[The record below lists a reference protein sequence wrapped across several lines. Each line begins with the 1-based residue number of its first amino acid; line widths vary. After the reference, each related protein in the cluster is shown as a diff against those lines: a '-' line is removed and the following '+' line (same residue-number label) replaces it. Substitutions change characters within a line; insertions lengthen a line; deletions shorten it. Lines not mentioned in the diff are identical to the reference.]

1 MRAGLGV
8 RVEQNGFRISRTHFL
23 RPTEQRDEHLE
34 CLDDGTSRFSF
45 SFIMPPADEV
55 DDGFVLQFGIRGT
68 RASSFI
74 RQLHD
79 LIFVRQLLARLT
91 PAIGRVGVTDA
102 NGYNIKQRRLFQIGK
117 NTSKS

>member
-45 SFIMPPADEV
+45 SFIIYYLQMKLMTV
-55 DDGFVLQFGIRGT
+55 LCFSLGFVAHGLPPSYV
-68 RASSFI
+68 SS
-74 RQLHD
+74 
-79 LIFVRQLLARLT
+79 T
-91 PAIGRVGVTDA
+91 T
-102 NGYNIKQRRLFQIGK
+102 
-117 NTSKS
+117 